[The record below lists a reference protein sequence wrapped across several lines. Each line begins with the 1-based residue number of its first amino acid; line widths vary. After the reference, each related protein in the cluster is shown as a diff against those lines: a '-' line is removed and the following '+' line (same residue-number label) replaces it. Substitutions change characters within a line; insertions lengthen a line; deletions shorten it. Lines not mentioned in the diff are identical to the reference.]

1 MNNAKV
7 KASRFKK
14 LFYVLKGSIITLQSS
29 GILSIGSTFFTDSL
43 GAKVVAFSTSGLIL
57 VLEGLDRMFQSE
69 VRYNF
74 YNKKWKSLEQLEA
87 DLLEKKIKGESI
99 DNIKSKLAQLDDQVS
114 PIECHEFPQVKLHGN
129 GNNVQTLFL
138 NRFNCDS
145 KDIGEIFRA
154 MAFRRTRGYAC
165 KKSTTHFVKSVFV
178 KIN

>member
-1 MNNAKV
+1 MTDSKHASLSQVFDFYDVMIKERMNNAKV

-43 GAKVVAFSTSGLIL
+43 GAKVVAFSASGLIL

-99 DNIKSKLAQLDDQVS
+99 DDIKSKLTQLDDQVS
-114 PIECHEFPQVKLHGN
+114 TDD
-129 GNNVQTLFL
+129 NV
-138 NRFNCDS
+138 
-145 KDIGEIFRA
+145 
-154 MAFRRTRGYAC
+154 
-165 KKSTTHFVKSVFV
+165 
-178 KIN
+178 